1 MGLILNTKKIAQNNQ
16 EYLLGIFRISDVL
29 KFTRYTE
36 YTILG
41 FDEENKPITNNQ
53 VQRRL
58 DKKKVESISNFLI
71 NDPQAMFPTNI
82 VIAIPNHAISSYEES
97 DNNEII
103 IELADTVEA
112 EIERIDKGEDGD
124 IYLSVIDG
132 QHRVKGIQI
141 ALEKLTNLIE
151 NYDEEVSDGNDG
163 LTDLEEKL
171 ENLRN
176 FELSVAFFID
186 PVLEYQAMIFS
197 TINRTQTRVNQDLVY
212 SLFGLTEDDSPQKT
226 ALNIVNVLNGT
237 KKSPFYKRIRLAGSN
252 SKAGKEFYADG
263 YPILSQATMVKS
275 ILYMITKD
283 SREAEVERNKPRKY
297 FKKHPNDD
305 LFFRKY
311 YAEDNDSVVMK
322 IMFYFFSAVQ
332 DVFID
337 SDGNSFWDIR
347 SNKNKPTN
355 IIQTTIGYEALLDV
369 LKRILSEEKSEDR
382 LLDKN
387 TYIGYLIKANGIDI
401 LDNND
406 PKKFPFT
413 NRSKKLFY
421 DEMER
426 LIWGV

>member
-1 MGLILNTKKIAQNNQ
+1 MGLILNTKKIIQNNQ
-16 EYLLGIFRISDVL
+16 EYLLGIFKISDVL

-41 FDEENKPITNNQ
+41 FDEDNKPITNNQ

-82 VIAIPNHAISSYEES
+82 VIAIPHHAIGSYEEMN
-97 DNNEII
+97 DNQIV
-103 IELADTVEA
+103 IELTDNVEA
-112 EIERIDKGEDGD
+112 EINKIDKGEAGD
-124 IYLSVIDG
+124 IYLSIIDG

-141 ALEKLTNLIE
+141 ALETLAKLIK
-151 NYDEEVSDGNDG
+151 NYEAESSGDSLE
-163 LTDLEEKL
+163 DLQEKL
-171 ENLRN
+171 DSLEN

-252 SKAGKEFYADG
+252 SKAGKEFYSDG

-283 SREAEVERNKPRKY
+283 SREAEIERNKPRKY
-297 FKKHPNDD
+297 FKKNSNDD

-311 YAEDNDSVVMK
+311 YAEDKDSVIMK
-322 IMFYFFSAVQ
+322 IMYFFFSAVQ

-337 SDGNSFWDIR
+337 QEGNSFWDIR
-347 SNKNKPTN
+347 DNKNKPTN
-355 IIQTTIGYEALLDV
+355 IIQTTIGYTALLDI
-369 LKRILSEEKSEDR
+369 LKRILSEENDDEK
-382 LLDKN
+382 LLNKR
-387 TYIGYLIKANGIDI
+387 TYVSYLTKAKEIDI

-421 DEMER
+421 EEMER
-426 LIWGV
+426 LIWG